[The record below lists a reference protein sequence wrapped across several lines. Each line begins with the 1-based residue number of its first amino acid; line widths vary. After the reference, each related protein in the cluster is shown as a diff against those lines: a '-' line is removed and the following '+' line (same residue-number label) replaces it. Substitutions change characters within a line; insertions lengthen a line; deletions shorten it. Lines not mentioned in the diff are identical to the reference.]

1 MPSINQWLGKKNI
14 SISNWVKQ
22 MIKFSSVGVF
32 NSIVDAAVYFIL
44 TRWLGFSGLEVA
56 AKAISYCAGILNSY
70 IWNKNWTFRSSTGV
84 IKTLIPFTI
93 TSLIGLTINTGM
105 MQLGLN
111 QLHFHDLLAFI
122 FASGFT
128 IIWNFLMSK
137 FFVFRQ

>member
-1 MPSINQWLGKKNI
+1 MSSIIQWLGKKNI

-22 MIKFSSVGVF
+22 MIKFSSVGVL
-32 NSIVDAAVYFIL
+32 NTIVDAVVYLIL
-44 TRWLGFSGLEVA
+44 TRWLGFSGMEVT

-84 IKTLIPFTI
+84 SKTLIPFVI
-93 TSLIGLTINTGM
+93 TNLIGLAINTGM

-137 FFVFRQ
+137 FFVFRK